1 MLTVSSLCVYQDYSG
16 LDGVCLADAVELVE
30 VSRDTLDDV
39 WRQNDHDPF
48 PETRMLRLMDVI
60 GMTHTHTQAH
70 THCSQMPTP
79 RAENELS
86 ESYCIYYGG
95 GALFQKACHGL
106 CF

>member
-1 MLTVSSLCVYQDYSG
+1 MLTDSSLCVHQDYSG

-60 GMTHTHTQAH
+60 GMPHTH

-79 RAENELS
+79 GAENELS
-86 ESYCIYYGG
+86 ESYCIYYGD
-95 GALFQKACHGL
+95 ALFQKACHGL